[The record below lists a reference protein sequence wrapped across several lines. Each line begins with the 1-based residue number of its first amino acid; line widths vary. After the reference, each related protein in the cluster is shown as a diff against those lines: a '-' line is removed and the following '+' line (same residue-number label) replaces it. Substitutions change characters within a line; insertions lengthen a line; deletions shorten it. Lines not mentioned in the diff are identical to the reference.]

1 MGTDV
6 HLVVHGPKEFADAAV
21 ATIHDLE
28 ARWSRFLPDSD
39 TTRLNEAAGAWVT
52 VSPETVTLVRRGV
65 EGHALTH
72 GRFDP
77 TVLGDLVRAGY
88 DRSFDQ
94 LATRTDR
101 PAGPTADLH
110 LGADA
115 IEIDEAG
122 SRVRLAEGVGFDPG
136 GIGKG
141 LAADLVAE
149 QVSDAGAAGVLVNL
163 GGDLRAIGFG
173 PDGDDWRIDIDP
185 AATGHPVARVV
196 MHEGALAT
204 STTLRRRWA
213 LDGVDRHHLIDPASG
228 TPTHGPVAAT
238 VLAARGWQAE
248 ILAKAILVGGTDEGL
263 ALVGAV
269 GADAL
274 VVDADGRRHTTP
286 GFARFE
292 APLTEGIAS

>member
-141 LAADLVAE
+141 LAADLV
-149 QVSDAGAAGVLVNL
+149 VSELADQAAGFLVNL
-163 GGDLRAIGFG
+163 GGDLRMQGRAPDAAGWVVAVDDPFDPTGEVARLAIPGGGVATSSSRQRRWETASG
-173 PDGDDWRIDIDP
+173 PAHHIIDP
-185 AATGHPVARVV
+185 RTGRPAVTGAVAVTVVAAEAWWAEVH
-196 MHEGALAT
+196 AT
-204 STTLRRRWA
+204 SLFLQGPA
-213 LDGVDRHHLIDPASG
+213 GLDLLDGTVEALIV
-228 TPTHGPVAAT
+228 T
-238 VLAARGWQAE
+238 
-248 ILAKAILVGGTDEGL
+248 
-263 ALVGAV
+263 
-269 GADAL
+269 
-274 VVDADGRRHTTP
+274 ADGGRHATP
-286 GFARFE
+286 AFAAVLR
-292 APLTEGIAS
+292 